1 MHDPNDTRGNDD
13 QPFDPRRDDE
23 WPSAGRDEASFEGE
37 RRGDWPSERREY
49 AEPGNR
55 MQPPRR
61 PKRVNWLVPALIGAL
76 LCLGLGGLIGWQ
88 FGKGNPA
95 QDVHTGMIQTSG
107 PTYKSG
113 GMTREQVIAQAR
125 QSVVQI
131 NVLTAQGGGIGS
143 GEIIDQQGHI
153 VTNDHVVSNGQK
165 FQVVLFDGTKL
176 PATLTGVDPADDLAV
191 IKVNSRKR
199 LTPITIGDSSN
210 VQVGNDVLVI
220 GNPLGITQT
229 VTGGIISAL
238 GRTIPEGEG
247 GGTIINAI
255 QTDAAINPGNSGGAL
270 VNMQGQLIGI
280 PTLVPLDPE
289 FKTPANGVGF
299 AIPSNRVKFIV
310 PQLIKDGKVTHSGR
324 ASIGATV
331 VSVDAQIAAQAGL
344 STEQGALIV
353 SVTPGGP
360 AARAGVRPGDV
371 IVKVNNTSVENTID
385 LTDVLASENP
395 GAAATLSIM
404 RGDQSTEAKVT
415 LGEMPFQ

>member
-1 MHDPNDTRGNDD
+1 MHDPNDTRGNEG
-13 QPFDPRRDDE
+13 RRDDE
-23 WPSAGRDEASFEGE
+23 WPSARREEASFEG
-37 RRGDWPSERREY
+37 RGREDWSAERREY
-49 AEPGNR
+49 AEPVYTTGTR
-55 MQPPRR
+55 MPPPRR
-61 PKRVNWLVPALIGAL
+61 PRRVNWLVPALIGAM
-76 LCLGLGGLIGWQ
+76 LCLGLGGIVGWQ
-88 FGKGNPA
+88 FGKGNST
-95 QDVHTGMIQTSG
+95 QGVTTQMIQTSS

-131 NVLTAQGGGIGS
+131 NVLTRQGAGIGS

-153 VTNDHVVSNGQK
+153 VTNDHVVANGEQ
-165 FQVVLFDGTKL
+165 FQVVLFDGTKV
-176 PATLTGVDPADDLAV
+176 PAKLTGVDPDDDLAV
-191 IKVNSRKR
+191 IQINTRKR
-199 LTPITIGDSSN
+199 LTPIPMGDSSN
-210 VQVGNDVLVI
+210 LQVGNDVLAI

-229 VTGGIISAL
+229 VTSGIISAL
-238 GRTIPEGEG
+238 GRTIPEGQG

-270 VNMQGQLIGI
+270 VDMQGKLIGI

-310 PQLIKDGKVTHSGR
+310 PQLIRDGKVTHSGR

-331 VSVDAQIAAQAGL
+331 VSVDPQIAAQAGL
-344 STEQGALIV
+344 STEQGALVV

-360 AARAGVRPGDV
+360 ADKAGLKSGDV
-371 IVKVNNTSVENTID
+371 IVKVNNATVDNTSD

-395 GAAATLSIM
+395 GATATLNVM
-404 RGDQSTEAKVT
+404 RGDQSKQMTVT
-415 LGEMPFQ
+415 LGEMQFQ